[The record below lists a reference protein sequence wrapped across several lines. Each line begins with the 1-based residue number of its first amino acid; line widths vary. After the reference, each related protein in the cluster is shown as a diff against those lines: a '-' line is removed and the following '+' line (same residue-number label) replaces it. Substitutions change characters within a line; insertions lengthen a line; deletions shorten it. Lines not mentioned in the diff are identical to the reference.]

1 MQLSASDYSIAQR
14 ERSCLNDLCLT
25 LAYAV
30 VFCGETVMYITL
42 SFRCVWLEGFTI
54 QVAYIIRNSQMLHSS
69 TACIPNPS
77 FGENG

>member
-1 MQLSASDYSIAQR
+1 MQLSASDYSIALR

-42 SFRCVWLEGFTI
+42 SFRCVWIEGFTI
-54 QVAYIIRNSQMLHSS
+54 QVA
-69 TACIPNPS
+69 
-77 FGENG
+77 